1 MNRALAACA
10 LSAALVTACGGD
22 GGVPM
27 PATGQVQQL
36 RMETYCSIEGLE
48 PALRQT
54 FVVVDASALTPVQEA
69 TEFAAH
75 NAGVRD
81 TVMAF
86 ADPGPATDAGRA
98 APRERVTLMVAPPD
112 GSAPRQVFTGCL
124 PSFSNAERAML
135 GAGDSRVA
143 SFFTGGREQQV
154 ADDIEQFRAMI
165 AGALIQSARALP
177 TGASDTESRLFGS
190 LAALGEVFRSSDTV
204 PRIVLVTDAALP
216 VAAGDASEAR
226 RAGFDEAA
234 RTGVDLG
241 NAEVMVVGAGSGN
254 EIARQ
259 YLEAFLLRINGH
271 LAGWSADV
279 SGLVP
284 NPAPVSLARYS
295 GAAAYPGGDDQLIQV
310 RLARDTGG
318 KLVNSWLVLMGL
330 ETRAIP
336 LTGQAVCKGD
346 GSCVIRSDRGGFAQS
361 WVAERGAEPVFENEA
376 PFGGMREWSIQTTGE
391 SLTGEVFDSAV
402 TQVGD
407 TPGQRSIAI
416 NATLQPGA
424 NF

>member
-1 MNRALAACA
+1 MKNALVTCALAAG
-10 LSAALVTACGGD
+10 LVTACGGD

-27 PATGQVQQL
+27 PAGGQAQQL
-36 RMETYCSIEGLE
+36 RMETWCSVEGLE

-54 FVVVDASALTPVQEA
+54 FVVVDANALTPVQEA
-69 TEFAAH
+69 ADFAAH

-81 TVMAF
+81 IVMAF
-86 ADPGPATDAGRA
+86 ADPGPATDAGRS

-124 PSFSNAERAML
+124 PSFSNAERTML

-143 SFFTGGREQQV
+143 SFFTGGREQQL
-154 ADDIEQFRAMI
+154 ADDVDQFRATI

-177 TGASDTESRLFGS
+177 AEPVAGESKLFGS
-190 LAALGEVFRSSDTV
+190 LAALGEVFRATDTV
-204 PRIVLVTDAALP
+204 PRIVLVTDTAAR
-216 VAAGDASEAR
+216 VDAQDVSGAR
-226 RAGFDEAA
+226 QQGFDNAA
-234 RTGVDLG
+234 PTGVDLG
-241 NAEVMVVGAGSGN
+241 NAEVMVVGEGSGN

-259 YLEAFLLRINGH
+259 YLETFLLRINGR
-271 LAGWSADV
+271 LAGWSGDV

-284 NPAPVSLARYS
+284 SPAPVSLMRYS
-295 GAAAYPGGDDQLIQV
+295 GTAAYPGGDDPLIQL
-310 RLARDTGG
+310 RLALDTSG

-336 LTGQAVCKGD
+336 LTGQAVCKSD
-346 GSCVIRSDRGGFAQS
+346 GGCEMRSDQGGFAQA
-361 WVAERGAEPVFENEA
+361 WVAGRGAEPVFENEA
-376 PFGGMREWSIQTTGE
+376 PFGGMREWKITTSGE
-391 SLTGEVFDSAV
+391 SLSGEVFDGAI

-407 TPGQRSIAI
+407 EPGQRSIAI
-416 NATLQPGA
+416 DATLQPGA